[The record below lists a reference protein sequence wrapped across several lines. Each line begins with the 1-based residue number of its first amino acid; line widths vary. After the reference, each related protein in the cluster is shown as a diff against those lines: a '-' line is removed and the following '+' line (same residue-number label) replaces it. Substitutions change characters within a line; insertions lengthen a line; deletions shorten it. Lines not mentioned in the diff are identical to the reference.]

1 MLQVPNNRRET
12 TMTEHK
18 SILALSRRKFLGGA
32 AALSGI
38 AASGFATR
46 VFAQEPAKPA
56 EIIVRAWG
64 GSWVDSLKAGV
75 SDPFTAATGIA
86 VRHDLT
92 EDNEIQPKVWAAVAQ
107 NRVPPIHINW
117 DTTTNATKSAL
128 RGVTEDLSDL
138 SNLAGT
144 TDLAKPVGLEGY
156 PIVNTYGYVY
166 VLAYRPEAF
175 PDGAPTSL
183 QVLLDPKFKGRIA
196 LYNDGIG
203 FHFPA
208 QVAGGGK
215 LEDIPANM
223 QPAWD
228 FIRKVKEQ
236 APLLGEDP
244 DFTTWF
250 QNGEIDLAVTIS
262 TNARE
267 AKKNGVNIAWTVPE
281 EGAKFDTDGLWIP
294 KGLPENELYW
304 AKQYINFAIT
314 KEAQQVWLDGL
325 GLPGVVPGLT
335 PPADLVNDP
344 SYPTKPEDFE
354 HLIRISSQVQ
364 VENESTWFGEFK
376 KIMQG

>member
-1 MLQVPNNRRET
+1 
-12 TMTEHK
+12 MTDQK

-32 AALSGI
+32 AALSGF

-144 TDLAKPVGLEGY
+144 TELAKPVGLEGY

-267 AKKNGVNIAWTVPE
+267 AKKNGVNIAWTVPQ

-335 PPADLVNDP
+335 PPADLVGDA

>member
-1 MLQVPNNRRET
+1 
-12 TMTEHK
+12 MTYRNDQGFV
-18 SILALSRRKFLGGA
+18 LSRRQLLRRS
-32 AALSGI
+32 AALS
-38 AASGFATR
+38 AAAGLSAFGLPRAFA
-46 VFAQEPAKPA
+46 AEPEKPKD
-56 EIIVRAWG
+56 IIVRAWG

-75 SDPFTAATGIA
+75 SDPFTKATGIA

-92 EDNEIQPKVWAAVAQ
+92 EDNEIKPKIWAAVEQ
-107 NRVPPIHINW
+107 NRVPPIHVNW

-138 SNLAGT
+138 PNLSGV
-144 TDLAKPVGLEGY
+144 TDLAKPIGLEGF

-175 PDGAPTSL
+175 PDGPPKSWKA
-183 QVLLDPKFKGRIA
+183 LLDPKFKGRIA
-196 LYNDGIG
+196 FYNDGIG

-215 LEDIPANM
+215 LEDIPGNM

-228 FIRKVKEQ
+228 FIAKMKEQ
-236 APLLGEDP
+236 NPLLGEDP

-250 QNGEIDLAVTIS
+250 QKGEIDAACTIS

-267 AKKNGVNIAWTVPE
+267 AKKNGVNVAWTIPE

-304 AKQYINFAIT
+304 AKQYINTALT
-314 KEAQQVWLDGL
+314 KESQQVWLDGL
-325 GLPGVVPGLT
+325 GLPGVVPGVT
-335 PPADLVNDP
+335 PPADLVGDP
-344 SYPTKPEDFE
+344 SYPVKPEDFE
-354 HLIRISSQVQ
+354 KLIRVSAKVQ
-364 VENESTWFGEFK
+364 VENESEWFAKFK
-376 KIMQG
+376 AIMQG

>member
-1 MLQVPNNRRET
+1 
-12 TMTEHK
+12 MTEK
-18 SILALSRRKFLGGA
+18 TSILALSRRKFLGGA
-32 AALSGI
+32 AALGGV
-38 AASGFATR
+38 AMTGFTTR
-46 VFAQEPAKPA
+46 AFGQEPAKPA

-107 NRVPPIHINW
+107 GRVPPIHINW

-144 TDLAKPVGLEGY
+144 TELAKPVGLEGY

-175 PDGAPTSL
+175 PDGPPKSL

-215 LEDIPANM
+215 LEDIPGNM

-228 FIRKVKEQ
+228 FIAKVKEQ

-267 AKKNGVNIAWTVPE
+267 AKKNGVNVAWTVPE

-304 AKQYINFAIT
+304 AKEYINFAIT
-314 KEAQQVWLDGL
+314 KDAQQVWLDGL

-344 SYPTKPEDFE
+344 SYPTKPEDFA

>member
-1 MLQVPNNRRET
+1 
-12 TMTEHK
+12 MTDQK
-18 SILALSRRKFLGGA
+18 SILASRRKFLGGA

-38 AASGFATR
+38 AASGIATR

-144 TDLAKPVGLEGY
+144 TELAKPVGLEGY

-215 LEDIPANM
+215 LEDIPGNM

-335 PPADLVNDP
+335 PPADLVGDA

>member
-1 MLQVPNNRRET
+1 MTNTINRR
-12 TMTEHK
+12 TM
-18 SILALSRRKFLGGA
+18 LRAGA
-32 AALSGI
+32 AGAL
-38 AASGFATR
+38 ASALPLRG
-46 VFAQEPAKPA
+46 FAQEPEKPA

-64 GSWVDSLKAGV
+64 GSWVEALKKGV

-92 EDNEIQPKVWAAVAQ
+92 EDNEIQPKLWAAVAQ
-107 NRVPPIHINW
+107 KRIPPIHVNW

-138 SNLAGT
+138 SNLKNT
-144 TDLAKPVGLEGY
+144 TDLAKPVGLDGY

-166 VLAYRPEAF
+166 VLAYRPSAF
-175 PDGAPTSL
+175 PKGAPKSWKD
-183 QVLLDPKFKGRIA
+183 LLDPKFKGRIA

-215 LEDIPANM
+215 LSDIPANM
-223 QPAWD
+223 EPAWN
-228 FIRKVKEQ
+228 FIREIKKQ
-236 APLLGEDP
+236 NPLLGEDP

-250 QNGEIDLAVTIS
+250 QNGEIDAACTIS

-267 AKKNGVNIAWTVPE
+267 ARANGVDIKWTVPV
-281 EGAKFDTDGLWIP
+281 EGCKFDTDGLWVP

-304 AKQYINFAIT
+304 AKQYVNFAIT
-314 KEAQQVWLDGL
+314 KDAQQVWLDGL

-344 SYPTKPEDFE
+344 SYPVKPEDFE

-364 VENESTWFGEFK
+364 VENESTWFGKFK
-376 KIMQG
+376 EIMQG

>member
-1 MLQVPNNRRET
+1 MPDT
-12 TMTEHK
+12 TSFLE
-18 SILALSRRKFLGGA
+18 LSRRRFLQGA
-32 AALSGI
+32 AAAGSFG
-38 AASGFATR
+38 AASALGLRAAFAE
-46 VFAQEPAKPA
+46 EPEKPA

-64 GSWVDSLKAGV
+64 GSWVEALKAGV
-75 SDPFTAATGIA
+75 SDPFTKATGIA

-107 NRVPPIHINW
+107 KRTPPIHINW

-138 SNLAGT
+138 SNLKGV
-144 TDLAKPVGLEGY
+144 TDLAKPVGLDGY

-175 PDGAPTSL
+175 PDGPPTSWKAM
-183 QVLLDPKFKGRIA
+183 LDPKFKGRIA

-215 LEDIPANM
+215 LEDIPGNM

-228 FIRKVKEQ
+228 FIAKIKEQ
-236 APLLGEDP
+236 QPLLGEDP

-250 QNGEIDLAVTIS
+250 QNGEIDLACTIS

-267 AKKNGVNIAWTVPE
+267 AKKNGVKIAWVVPE

-304 AKQYINFAIT
+304 AKQYINHAIT
-314 KEAQQVWLDGL
+314 KDAQQIWLDGL

-335 PPADLVNDP
+335 PPADLVGDP
-344 SYPTKPEDFE
+344 SYPTEAKDFE
-354 HLIRISSQVQ
+354 HLIRISSKIQ
-364 VENESTWFGEFK
+364 VENESEWFGKFK
-376 KIMQG
+376 AIMQG

>member
-1 MLQVPNNRRET
+1 
-12 TMTEHK
+12 MTDTK
-18 SILALSRRKFLGGA
+18 SILALSRRRFLGGA

-46 VFAQEPAKPA
+46 AFAQEPAKPA

-107 NRVPPIHINW
+107 GRVPPIHINW

-175 PDGAPTSL
+175 PDGPPASL

-215 LEDIPANM
+215 LEDIPGNM

-228 FIRKVKEQ
+228 FISKVKAQ

-267 AKKNGVNIAWTVPE
+267 AKKNGVNVAWTVPE

-335 PPADLVNDP
+335 PPADLVGDP
-344 SYPTKPEDFE
+344 SYPTEPEDFE

-364 VENESTWFGEFK
+364 VENESSWFGEFK